1 MVQKQATKPACPAK
15 ASLKA
20 RPMMSD
26 EQALA
31 MEALFSVL
39 ASDTRLKLLQ
49 EIARRDEVCTV
60 ELAEALAM
68 KPQAVSNQLQRLQ
81 DKSIVA
87 GRRDGNNVYY
97 RIVDHCVIILLE
109 RGLCLIEETA
119 KRKEVSSSGVGPS
132 PM

>member
-1 MVQKQATKPACPAK
+1 MMVQKQATKPACPAK

-119 KRKEVSSSGVGPS
+119 KRKEVSSSGVGQ
-132 PM
+132 